1 MSLNPNT
8 KLGLVLSGGGAKGAY
23 QAGILKYM
31 AEQNIQPAMVS
42 GTSIGALNAAVI
54 SAQKDIS
61 KASNVISDIWKE
73 LSKTTPVEI
82 KKGHLFLSSTA
93 ILLSFSNILTRSV
106 VGSIIDKAIDK
117 TGLIKDQPLNNIL
130 EDHASVE
137 LLKDGLPLYVSLYES
152 EGSGKD
158 IIKYFSQSLFNSL
171 SKDSEF
177 KHIQALNSD
186 IMHEAIMASAAL
198 PYLFK
203 AQKVEGKK
211 YRDGGM
217 GGAYND
223 QGNTPAQ
230 PLAEAGC
237 THLIVSLL
245 DDGSMFDRHN
255 KIYKDVAI
263 IEVRPKEFISTSMLD
278 MLAFTPEKIQLWMLQ
293 GYEDAK
299 RCIGNS
305 LYALSII
312 KEHENTKQKVTDVM
326 QALDDDNFN
335 IKGD

>member
-1 MSLNPNT
+1 MNN

-54 SAQKDIS
+54 SAQKDIVQAS
-61 KASNVISDIWKE
+61 KVINEIWQA
-73 LSKTTPVEI
+73 LSKTSPVEI
-82 KKGHLFLSSTA
+82 KKGHLFLTSAT
-93 ILLSFSNILTRSV
+93 ILLSFSNILSRSV
-106 VGSIIDKAIDK
+106 IGYAIDQGIDK
-117 TGLIKDQPLNNIL
+117 TGLVKEQPLNNIL
-130 EDHASVE
+130 ETHASVE
-137 LLKDGLPLYVSLYES
+137 LLKDGLPLFVSLYES
-152 EGSGKD
+152 EGSSKD
-158 IIKYFSQSLFNSL
+158 IINYFSQSLFNSFT
-171 SKDSEF
+171 KNSEF
-177 KHIQALNSD
+177 KHIQLLDAE
-186 IMHEAIMASAAL
+186 IIHEAIMASAAL

-203 AQKVEGKK
+203 AQKIEGKK

-237 THLIVSLL
+237 SHLIVSLL

-255 KIYKDVAI
+255 PIYKDVAI
-263 IEVRPKEFISTSMLD
+263 IEVRPKEFISNSALD
-278 MLAFTPEKIQLWMLQ
+278 MLAFTPEKIHLWMLQ
-293 GYEDAK
+293 GYDDAK

-305 LYALSII
+305 LHALSII
-312 KEHENTKQKVTDVM
+312 KENEKSKLKVADTLRD
-326 QALDDDNFN
+326 LDNDKFH
-335 IKGD
+335 IGD